1 MGESTTTAIDGNQLI
16 AKAFAWFGVDRMFG
30 VMGIPVTSLANH
42 AISLGVWFIIFHN
55 EQSVSYAAS
64 AYGYLTGRPIV
75 LLTVLGL
82 GYVHWLTGLSNTMAD
97 A

>member
-30 VMGIPVTSLANH
+30 VVGIPVTSLANH
-42 AISLGVWFIIFHN
+42 AISLGVWFITFHN

-64 AYGYLTGRPIV
+64 AYGYLTGRPRV
-75 LLTVLGL
+75 LITVLGL
-82 GYVHWLTGLSNTMAD
+82 GCVHWLTGLSNTMAD